1 MAEPRGIV
9 SYHLGEY
16 GRVKVKLAELLDKNG
31 ITRNRLK
38 TLTGAKYD
46 VITRYYKGED
56 IAMADLDFLAKVCYS
71 LNCKIE
77 DILEYEEPEESEE
90 PTEQ

>member
-1 MAEPRGIV
+1 MAEPRGVV
-9 SYHLGEY
+9 SYHFGKY
-16 GRVKVKLAELLDKNG
+16 GRVKVKLADLLDKHG

-46 VITRYYKGED
+46 VITRYYKDEHV
-56 IAMADLDFLAKVCYS
+56 AMADLDFLAKVCYS

-77 DILEYEEPEESEE
+77 DILEYEEPEE
-90 PTEQ
+90 PTEP